1 MSEMP
6 KEKSETELEDAEVE
20 KEDSWEE
27 DQKKNDYYYDDS
39 HGYETYVP
47 EDDEEDR
54 AVFDEKKR
62 LRLIKLP

>member
-1 MSEMP
+1 MPKTP
-6 KEKSETELEDAEVE
+6 KEKSETNLEDTKVK
-20 KEDSWEE
+20 KEDLCER
-27 DQKKNDYYYDDS
+27 DQKKYGYYYDDS

>member
-27 DQKKNDYYYDDS
+27 DQKKNDYYYDD
-39 HGYETYVP
+39 
-47 EDDEEDR
+47 
-54 AVFDEKKR
+54 
-62 LRLIKLP
+62 